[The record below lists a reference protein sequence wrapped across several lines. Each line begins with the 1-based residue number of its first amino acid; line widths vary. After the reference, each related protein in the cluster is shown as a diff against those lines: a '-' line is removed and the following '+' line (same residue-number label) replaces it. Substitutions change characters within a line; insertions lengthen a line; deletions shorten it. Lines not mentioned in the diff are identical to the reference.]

1 MVPPAKLP
9 PDDDEEHEEE
19 VGEDPEQCQAEED
32 GGLRLRVVPAGVSSS
47 INILMI
53 MRMRMRMI
61 TMTVTVKVM
70 ITMTMVMTMTM
81 KKLMTMTMTMTMR
94 MVMMTM
100 TMRMVMTMTM
110 TMTIKMTMTMIIIL
124 TRMMVMMMM
133 MMMMMELTRYRV
145 HLPAL
150 RSRPSWSCRRLRRAP
165 ARSWR
170 CPAVTR
176 VTSSTA
182 SPTGT
187 GPGLW
192 PSSPAT
198 RDTIS
203 WGRPGWSAGRGWSV
217 WRRTENISVEV
228 RAVVQ

>member
-1 MVPPAKLP
+1 M
-9 PDDDEEHEEE
+9 
-19 VGEDPEQCQAEED
+19 
-32 GGLRLRVVPAGVSSS
+32 
-47 INILMI
+47 M
-53 MRMRMRMI
+53 MRMRMI
-61 TMTVTVKVM
+61 TMMVSATVRVM

-81 KKLMTMTMTMTMR
+81 KKLITKTIEMTMMMTMA
-94 MVMMTM
+94 M

-150 RSRPSWSCRRLRRAP
+150 RSRPSWSCRRLRRAR

-176 VTSSTA
+176 GTSSTA

-198 RDTIS
+198 RDTTS